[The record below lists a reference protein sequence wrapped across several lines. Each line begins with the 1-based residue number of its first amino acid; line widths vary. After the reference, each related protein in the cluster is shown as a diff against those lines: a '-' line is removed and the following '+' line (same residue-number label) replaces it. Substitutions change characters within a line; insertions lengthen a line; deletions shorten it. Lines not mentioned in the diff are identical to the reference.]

1 MKLFRIFLK
10 IFLAA
15 ALISSCSPKDRYI
28 TITGHA
34 QGGTYAVKL
43 NLNGNDGMI
52 QTPPEEIRDSI
63 DAILQKID
71 NTLSGYNK
79 NSLLSRLNAGETV
92 EWNDMMS
99 EIFGHAARIQAE
111 TKGAVDV
118 AAGPLFDLWGFGFE
132 SGDFP
137 SDEEVRKTKE
147 TSNLEYYI
155 LHEEGILNF
164 NAIAQGYSC
173 DLVAEYLYSL
183 GVKDM
188 MVDIGEIFCDG
199 RNPSGLPWSLGID
212 KPVDGNNQLGAQI
225 QGVTPIE
232 PRVLLHA
239 LQLAD
244 GYVVAEVQGMDGGV
258 EFLPQ
263 DAHKGGEEDVPDAL
277 CTQRKHLRH
286 NDIFESVHRQAG
298 EAVGFSED
306 ETAAL
311 EVGLSHDGA
320 AVGHGVA
327 QAALPEQGIKA
338 VVGVAGQD
346 ADADLGVAVVKAR
359 AEVLVLIGVNVHE
372 TAVGGGG
379 GEARNLIGVDPR
391 MTALQSLLALGGDGG
406 AGISAF
412 FHGKGVL
419 SVVVDRLREGAA
431 AATRSIAQNGKKCKS
446 SVK

>member
-1 MKLFRIFLK
+1 MK
-10 IFLAA
+10 IFLRFIQITVIASFI
-15 ALISSCSPKDRYI
+15 ISCGPKDRYM

-71 NTLSGYNK
+71 NTLSGYNR

-137 SDEEVRKTKE
+137 SDEEVRKVRE
-147 TSNLEYYI
+147 TSNLDYYI
-155 LHEEGILNF
+155 NQEKGRLNF

-199 RNPSGLPWSLGID
+199 RNPSGQPWSLGID
-212 KPVDGNNQLGAQI
+212 KPVDGNNELGAQI
-225 QGVTPIE
+225 QGVFRAPEGPHGIVTSGNYRKFYIKDGKKYSHTID
-232 PRVLLHA
+232 PRTGYPVAHNLLSA
-239 LQLAD
+239 TI
-244 GYVVAEVQGMDGGV
+244 VAG
-258 EFLPQ
+258 
-263 DAHKGGEEDVPDAL
+263 DAL
-277 CTQRKHLRH
+277 T
-286 NDIFESVHRQAG
+286 
-298 EAVGFSED
+298 
-306 ETAAL
+306 
-311 EVGLSHDGA
+311 
-320 AVGHGVA
+320 
-327 QAALPEQGIKA
+327 
-338 VVGVAGQD
+338 
-346 ADADLGVAVVKAR
+346 ADAYATYCMVIGLEESKAFLESRTDLEGCLIYDEDGQFKTWCS
-359 AEVLVLIGVNVHE
+359 EGFVLEEL
-372 TAVGGGG
+372 
-379 GEARNLIGVDPR
+379 
-391 MTALQSLLALGGDGG
+391 
-406 AGISAF
+406 
-412 FHGKGVL
+412 
-419 SVVVDRLREGAA
+419 
-431 AATRSIAQNGKKCKS
+431 
-446 SVK
+446 